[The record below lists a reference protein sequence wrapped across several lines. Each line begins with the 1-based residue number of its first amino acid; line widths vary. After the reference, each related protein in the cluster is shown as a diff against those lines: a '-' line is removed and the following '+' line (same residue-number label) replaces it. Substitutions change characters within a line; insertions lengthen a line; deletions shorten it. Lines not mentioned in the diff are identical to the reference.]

1 MSRLE
6 RIVAACGGDLIDGGR
21 RALIPGPGHSA
32 RDRSVSLLETDD
44 GRIVIHCFSP
54 QDNWREVRR
63 ALQARGLLGQ
73 ERHGP
78 ASRSNIQRR
87 ANRGQPRSGERVV
100 RAKRFWDEARP
111 LAGTVAERYLIQRA
125 IVPSLAR
132 SSALRFHARM
142 TSFDDRLRR
151 PALVAAIVGS
161 DGALQGVQI
170 TLLSTHGSAKASVA
184 TPRRV
189 IGWLMGGAVQLAE
202 PEAELAVAEGVESA
216 ASAAAALDLP
226 TWALLS
232 AHNLALFTPPSTI
245 RRLVVALDNDPAG
258 RAAFE
263 RLRHRTHS
271 LRVEGALPPRGAKDW
286 NDWARMTT
294 R

>member
-6 RIVAACGGDLIDGGR
+6 RIVAACGGDLFDGGR

-32 RDRSVSLLETDD
+32 LDRSVSLLETDD

-54 QDNWREVRR
+54 RDDWRAVRR
-63 ALQARGLLGQ
+63 ALQARGLLGPKV
-73 ERHGP
+73 HGP
-78 ASRSNIQRR
+78 VSQNVQRR
-87 ANRGQPRSGERVV
+87 ANWVPPRNGERLA
-100 RAKRFWDEARP
+100 RAQRLWDEAHP
-111 LAGTVAERYLIQRA
+111 IAGTVVERYLLRRA
-125 IVPSLAR
+125 IVPSFTR

-142 TSFDDRLRR
+142 TSLDDRLRR
-151 PALVAAIVGS
+151 PALLAAIVGS

-170 TLLSTHGSAKASVA
+170 TLLSAHGAAKARVA

-189 IGWLMGGAVQLAE
+189 IGKMMGGAVRFAE
-202 PEAELAVAEGVESA
+202 PDSVLAIAEGVESA

-232 AHNLALFTPPSTI
+232 AHNLALFTPPHAIKS
-245 RRLVVALDNDPAG
+245 LVVALDNDPAG

-263 RLRHRTHS
+263 RLRSRVSS
-271 LRVEGALPPRGAKDW
+271 LQLEAARPPRGAKDW
-286 NDWARMTT
+286 NDWARTMA